1 MNFRPAQKNDA
12 EAVLA
17 LYKAVIGTPFCVWDD
32 EYPGSAEIERDLAA
46 ECLFVLEENG
56 EIIGAISINPE
67 NELDAQENVGE
78 YSGAVSINLKN
89 ERDCRRAKENAGEF
103 ARVVIRPDA
112 QGKGLGKILVAG
124 ILGKMRERGYEIA
137 RLAVEA
143 NHIPAQRLY
152 RSLGFQTVDRREMW
166 GRQYLLCELKL

>member
-1 MNFRPAQKNDA
+1 MVSGGMNGAMNFRTAQKTDA
-12 EAVLA
+12 DAVFM
-17 LYKAVIGTPFCVWDD
+17 LYRAVVGTPFCVWDD
-32 EYPGSAEIERDLAA
+32 EYPGFAEIERDLTA

-56 EIIGAISINPE
+56 EI
-67 NELDAQENVGE
+67 V
-78 YSGAVSINLKN
+78 GAVSINLEN
-89 ERDCRRAKENAGEF
+89 EMDAIDCWRAEENAGEF

-112 QGKGLGKILVAG
+112 QGRGLAKILVAG

-152 RSLGFQTVDRREMW
+152 RSFGFQTVDRKEMW
-166 GRQYLLCELKL
+166 GRPYLLCELKL

>member
-1 MNFRPAQKNDA
+1 MKGSMNFRPAQKTDA

-17 LYKAVIGTPFCVWDD
+17 LYKAVVGTPFCVWDD
-32 EYPGSAEIERDLAA
+32 EYPGTAEIERDLAA

-56 EIIGAISINPE
+56 EIVGAVSINPE
-67 NELDAQENVGE
+67 NELDAPDCWRARENT
-78 YSGAVSINLKN
+78 
-89 ERDCRRAKENAGEF
+89 GEF

-112 QGKGLGKILVAG
+112 QGRGLGKILVAD
-124 ILGKMRERGYEIA
+124 ILGKMKERGYEIA

-152 RSLGFQTVDRREMW
+152 RSLGFQTVDRKEMW
-166 GRQYLLCELKL
+166 GHQYLLCELKL